1 MLQNSAS
8 PFISICDPFYIIAV
22 LSNDQQFLLALKNGL
37 AKSVHLDEKLI
48 KFDEVG
54 VKAFAARMPDILR
67 HAGFKGI
74 MLEILPSFCS
84 GLEVVYQ
91 NLLQTPHE
99 LTDDEYEVMAH
110 VHLGFQAVQIFG
122 TVNITAS
129 IKQIV
134 SYVPYYVDKARADA
148 SLIGLPLTL
157 ANFDDALMETAHKLN
172 KSQSL
177 LFSGGRTGPISKNAY
192 QKQVIKQQ
200 FQNEAFQLTSR
211 ENTPQKSSSAKE
223 FSGGSD

>member
-1 MLQNSAS
+1 M
-8 PFISICDPFYIIAV
+8 
-22 LSNDQQFLLALKNGL
+22 ALKNGL

-48 KFDEVG
+48 RFDEVG
-54 VKAFAARMPDILR
+54 VKAFAARMPNILR
-67 HAGFKGI
+67 QAGFKGI
-74 MLEILPSFCS
+74 VLEILASFCS
-84 GLEVVYQ
+84 GLQVVYQ
-91 NLLQTPHE
+91 NLLQTPHQ
-99 LTDDEYEVMAH
+99 LTGDEYEVKAR

-134 SYVPYYVDKARADA
+134 CYVPYYVDKALTDV
-148 SLIGLPLTL
+148 SFIGLPITL
-157 ANFDDALMETAHKLN
+157 ANFNDALMETAHKLN

-211 ENTPQKSSSAKE
+211 ENTPQQKLKE
-223 FSGGSD
+223 KGRQ